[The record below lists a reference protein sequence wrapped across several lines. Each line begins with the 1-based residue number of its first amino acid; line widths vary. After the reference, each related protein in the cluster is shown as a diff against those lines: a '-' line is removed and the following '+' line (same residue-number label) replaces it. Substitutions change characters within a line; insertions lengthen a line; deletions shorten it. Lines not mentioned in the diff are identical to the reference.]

1 MVYYFA
7 RRKRKRG
14 EIRGDSGTG
23 KKGQA
28 DMKVHYPD
36 TLHLER
42 EPGSV
47 TESGL
52 IFVIT
57 HRNFG
62 E

>member
-36 TLHLER
+36 MLHLDR

-47 TESGL
+47 E
-52 IFVIT
+52 
-57 HRNFG
+57 
-62 E
+62 